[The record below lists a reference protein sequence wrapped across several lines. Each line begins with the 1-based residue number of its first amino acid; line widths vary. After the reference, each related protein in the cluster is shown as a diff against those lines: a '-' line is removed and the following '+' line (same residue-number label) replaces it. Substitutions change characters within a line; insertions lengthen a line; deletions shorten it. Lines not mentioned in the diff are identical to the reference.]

1 MKIVNLSLRTQIIYN
16 IIILILIILG
26 IIITIK
32 VYTNI

>member
-1 MKIVNLSLRTQIIYN
+1 MEIVNLSLRANIIYN
-16 IIILILIILG
+16 IIILILIILV